1 MSQLSTFSSG
11 SGGGGITTINGNT
24 GSITGNPVTIES
36 TGNGTLFTDGSGTVM
51 NIETT
56 DVGLNTA
63 YGAGSFGAVT
73 SGTLNTFMGYNSGA
87 ANQDGGSNIG
97 VGYQALTTNVSG
109 FGNIAIGTNAFAN
122 LNGANFNVAIGYGAG
137 ISLTNESRNIYLGNT
152 VFNPGENGAIHIGDD
167 GNSNFFYAGGI
178 NNVNVGSVAK
188 VITGGT
194 VSGGIQLG
202 TATITAGTGI
212 TVTPGANT
220 ITIDATPAVVSNILT
235 TGSGVTLSATG
246 ATSYL
251 SYGSTTIT
259 PAEASAQ
266 GIIPIAGT
274 LQSLYVNII
283 QNTSTTDVVIV
294 SRINGV
300 SGNLTVT
307 VPALTVGVFSDL
319 VNIDAIAMADLFAW
333 QIQASTV
340 GTITGQIVA
349 ILTN

>member
-122 LNGANFNVAIGYGAG
+122 LNGANFNVAIGYGAED
-137 ISLTNESRNIYLGNT
+137 ISY
-152 VFNPGENGAIHIGDD
+152 
-167 GNSNFFYAGGI
+167 
-178 NNVNVGSVAK
+178 
-188 VITGGT
+188 
-194 VSGGIQLG
+194 Q
-202 TATITAGTGI
+202 
-212 TVTPGANT
+212 
-220 ITIDATPAVVSNILT
+220 
-235 TGSGVTLSATG
+235 
-246 ATSYL
+246 
-251 SYGSTTIT
+251 
-259 PAEASAQ
+259 
-266 GIIPIAGT
+266 
-274 LQSLYVNII
+274 
-283 QNTSTTDVVIV
+283 
-294 SRINGV
+294 
-300 SGNLTVT
+300 
-307 VPALTVGVFSDL
+307 
-319 VNIDAIAMADLFAW
+319 
-333 QIQASTV
+333 
-340 GTITGQIVA
+340 
-349 ILTN
+349 